1 MTITA
6 SAPRAL
12 IVGLGKSGLSAARHL
27 SARGWDLAVTDSR
40 ESPPGQSAVSALQ
53 PGARA
58 AYGRFDVSLLEGVAL
73 VVASPGVALDE
84 PLMCAARERGIEV
97 VGDVELFA
105 REAAAPVVGITGT
118 NGKSTVTTL
127 VGRMAARSGRRVAV
141 GGNLGTPVL
150 ELLAQPA
157 PELYVIEL
165 SSFQLESTASL
176 RLLAGAAL
184 NLTADHLDRHGSM
197 QAYCAAKAR
206 IFRHCATAVVNYDD
220 SWTRAM
226 PEVVVSSDPSVP
238 GPQRVVGFSV
248 AGASGA
254 AYSLIAHQGERWL
267 AIRGTPVLA
276 VSAMR
281 IAGLHNAANALAALA
296 LGEASGLPLPP
307 MLEELREFTGLAHR
321 SQWVGEKRGVRYIND
336 SKGTNVGA
344 AAAAVR
350 GLPANVLLIAG
361 GDGKG
366 QDFAPLAAA
375 LQGRVRRALLIG
387 RDAAQLAA
395 ALEGSC
401 EWQHCDSLEAA
412 VEAAAMHAKPGEI
425 VLLSPACASLDMF
438 RDYAERGER
447 FAAAVG
453 RLPA

>member
-6 SAPRAL
+6 PAPRAL

-127 VGRMAARSGRRVAV
+127 VGRMAARSGRRVVV

-150 ELLAQPA
+150 ELLARPT

-165 SSFQLESTASL
+165 SSFQLESTSSL
-176 RLLAGAAL
+176 RLLAGAVL

-220 SWTRAM
+220 SRTRAM
-226 PEVVVSSDPSVP
+226 PEVVVSGDPSMP
-238 GPQRVVGFSV
+238 GPQHVVGFSV
-248 AGASGA
+248 AGASNA
-254 AYSLIAHQGERWL
+254 AYSLIEHQGERWL

-276 VSAMR
+276 VSAIR

-321 SQWVGEKRGVRYIND
+321 SEWVGEKRGVRYIND

-344 AAAAVR
+344 TAAAVR
-350 GLPANVLLIAG
+350 GMPGSVLLIAG

-387 RDAAQLAA
+387 RDAAQLAE

-401 EWQHCDSLEAA
+401 EWQCCDSLEAA
-412 VEAAAMHAKPGEI
+412 VEAAAIHAKPGEI

-438 RDYAERGER
+438 SDYAERGNR